1 MMDSRLDAIFLAVR
15 ATSFTSFRPSRQ
27 AHLPLIVEAEE
38 DLEEPTHTHHPYYS
52 QTLLHE
58 CTMNHRQQQQQQ
70 QIIRLPE
77 PQELGGLVVRN
88 VTSFA
93 RRNKVVTGFYLLGW
107 IFLVFVGSGTRLTM
121 QQQANYNRIM
131 STINVQAE
139 YDATDDYWK
148 ARQMYQATKGW
159 FTCDGMCQ
167 RHKARME
174 RAEMNLKAIR
184 QEGAARMADAK
195 QSVGLLS
202 EIGVG
207 EVKDSFFT
215 YLYQGKQFAK
225 RQSMWDAL
233 FIGIRTMTRGRD
245 ESMLEYGLKGGFD

>member
-1 MMDSRLDAIFLAVR
+1 ML
-15 ATSFTSFRPSRQ
+15 
-27 AHLPLIVEAEE
+27 
-38 DLEEPTHTHHPYYS
+38 
-52 QTLLHE
+52 
-58 CTMNHRQQQQQQ
+58 
-70 QIIRLPE
+70 
-77 PQELGGLVVRN
+77 
-88 VTSFA
+88 
-93 RRNKVVTGFYLLGW
+93 
-107 IFLVFVGSGTRLTM
+107 FVGSGTRLTM
-121 QQQANYNRIM
+121 QQQSNYNRIM

-159 FTCDGMCQ
+159 FTCDGLCQ